1 MKVDSVIT
9 LAILALG
16 NGAIAALSPADWYK
30 TMKPPNERF
39 VLNAEQA
46 QKAINAAAAVAS
58 QNSSPST
65 IVVLDPA
72 GFVISLLRMDNAW
85 IESVDTCIKK
95 TRSVSLF
102 NGAFT
107 TEELNPIIQP
117 GSEDYGLET
126 ANGGLMFV
134 KGAIPLYINGT
145 FFAAIGVCGG
155 SGAQD
160 VEAAIAGVLAVNGT
174 TLT

>member
-1 MKVDSVIT
+1 
-9 LAILALG
+9 
-16 NGAIAALSPADWYK
+16 
-30 TMKPPNERF
+30 MKPPNERF
-39 VLNAEQA
+39 VLNAQQA
-46 QKAINAAAAVAS
+46 QQAINAAAAFAS
-58 QNSSPST
+58 ENGTPSSIVITDPS
-65 IVVLDPA
+65 

-107 TEELNPIIQP
+107 TEDLNPLVQP

-134 KGAIPLYINGT
+134 KGAIPIYINGT

-155 SGAQD
+155 SGTQD
-160 VEAAIAGVLAVNGT
+160 VDAATAGVLAVNGT
-174 TLT
+174 TITNGTTFSN